1 VAESR
6 DGGGRGRGGDDDRRG
21 GFRGRGDRRGPR
33 RKVCRFCA
41 AKLGSIDLRDT
52 SLLKAFLS
60 ERGRIIAKRTTGNCA
75 RHQHQITRGIR
86 RARHAALLPYSAG

>member
-1 VAESR
+1 MAEER
-6 DGGGRGRGGDDDRRG
+6 GGGRGRGDDDRRG
-21 GFRGRGDRRGPR
+21 GFRGRGDRRPPR

-41 AKLGSIDLRDT
+41 AKLGSIDIRDT

-75 RHQHQITRGIR
+75 RHQRQITRGIR
-86 RARHAALLPYSAG
+86 RARHAALLPFSAG